1 MPVVIDG
8 NNLLHRLPPEQR
20 SRADVR
26 RRALDLVRHESVRLV
41 VVFDGPPPAGSPT
54 DEHLGK
60 VHVRYSGAASADDV
74 ILKLLP
80 DGRAAA
86 QWVVVTN
93 DRRLGDLARSK
104 GAGVRTLAEWLGRR
118 GAPKKR
124 DGYESKLSS
133 HAIADWER
141 YFSTGGEPEDS

>member
-8 NNLLHRLPPEQR
+8 NNLLHSLPLGNR

-26 RRALDLVRHESVRLV
+26 RHALDLVRHESVRLV
-41 VVFDGPPPAGSPT
+41 VVFDGPPPLGSPA
-54 DEHLGK
+54 DEHLGR
-60 VHVRYSGAASADDV
+60 VSVRYSGAVAADDV
-74 ILKLLP
+74 ILGLLP
-80 DGRAAA
+80 DGKAAS
-86 QWVVVTN
+86 QWIVVTN
-93 DRRLGDLARSK
+93 DRRLCELARSK

-124 DGYESKLSS
+124 GVYESKLSS

-141 YFSTGGEPEDS
+141 YFSTGGEPDES